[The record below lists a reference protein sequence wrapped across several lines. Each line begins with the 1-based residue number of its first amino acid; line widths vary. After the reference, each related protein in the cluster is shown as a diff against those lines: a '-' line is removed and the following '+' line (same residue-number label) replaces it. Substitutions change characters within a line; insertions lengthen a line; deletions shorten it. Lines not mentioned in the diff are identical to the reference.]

1 MLRNM
6 PFEPRELTDPMAM
19 RALAH
24 PVRLALLEALADA
37 GGPLTATEAAE
48 RVGESPSSCSFHLRQ
63 LAKYGFV
70 EEAGGGEGRRRPW
83 KLSHTGMTW
92 GGNDDDP
99 ERALAANALER
110 MMRHRFLA
118 RAEQAM
124 ESRASLPK
132 AWRELT
138 GTSQFLLYATPKEL
152 EAIDREQLELLT
164 RFQDRIA
171 DASKRPR
178 GARAF
183 ELIQLAY
190 PIDRLT
196 P

>member
-37 GGPLTATEAAE
+37 GELTATEASE

-70 EEAGGGEGRRRPW
+70 EEAGGGAGRRRPW
-83 KLSHTGMTW
+83 KLAHVGMTW
-92 GGNDDDP
+92 DADPDVDP
-99 ERALAANALER
+99 ERARAASALER
-110 MMRHRFLA
+110 TLRHRYLA
-118 RAEQAM
+118 RAEAAI
-124 ESRASLPK
+124 ESRATLPR
-132 AWRELT
+132 ALRRVT
-138 GTSQFLLYATPKEL
+138 GMSQFLLYATPKEL
-152 EAIDREQLELLT
+152 EALDAELVELMT
-164 RFQDRIA
+164 RYQDRIG
-171 DASKRPR
+171 DVSKRPK

-183 ELIQLAY
+183 ELVALGY
-190 PIDRLT
+190 PVD
-196 P
+196 PPPG